1 MLQTKYKTAM
11 TMNTTF
17 ATKEVFLSLKNWVS
31 KCMVVNIK
39 AKNYESLRIVMI

>member
-17 ATKEVFLSLKNWVS
+17 ATKEFFEFEKLDSKLYDS
-31 KCMVVNIK
+31 KC
-39 AKNYESLRIVMI
+39 